1 MIHGEPKNPATGEL
15 EDTEVGYPGEEHHI
29 AEQAGGMKFAMAV
42 LGVLALI
49 AGVLQIPGS
58 TTWSPSSSNRP
69 RELGLPH
76 MHPTTS
82 ESRIGLGE
90 GALISLAGIATAW
103 LLYIK
108 RPDLPVRFRER
119 FRWIHTL
126 TVNKWY
132 GDEIIDFLIVNRS
145 RRSVVCNRAFERF
158 VIDGATTGVAGL
170 TRSAGAAVR
179 DMSGLLRGYA
189 VLMLFGILAI
199 VIYFLIRASDAE
211 FDHLD
216 SASLRP
222 DRAAGPPAFSP
233 PGSRRSAR

>member
-1 MIHGEPKNPATGEL
+1 
-15 EDTEVGYPGEEHHI
+15 
-29 AEQAGGMKFAMAV
+29 
-42 LGVLALI
+42 
-49 AGVLQIPGS
+49 
-58 TTWSPSSSNRP
+58 
-69 RELGLPH
+69 

-82 ESRIGLGE
+82 ESWIGLGE

-132 GDEIIDFLIVNRS
+132 GDEIIDFLIVNPVKAIGRF
-145 RRSVVCNRAFERF
+145 CNRAFERF

-179 DMSGLLRGYA
+179 DMQSGLLRGYA

-199 VIYFLIRASDAE
+199 VIYFLIRSI
-211 FDHLD
+211 
-216 SASLRP
+216 
-222 DRAAGPPAFSP
+222 
-233 PGSRRSAR
+233 